1 MTTQAVNSPG
11 MPQDPYRAY
20 NFKFEFQ
27 GAVQAHF
34 VTIEG
39 LGVSI
44 ERILYRAGGEH
55 AQVRAIPGRVEYAP
69 VTLRYGLTDST
80 TMISWLFEALQG
92 RVRRENV
99 SIAILDD
106 SSSREVRRMNL
117 IGAWPCKLAAPNLNA
132 GGNEIA
138 IESLTLAYD
147 RLELDDASAAP
158 TPSAATPTPM
168 A

>member
-1 MTTQAVNSPG
+1 MTTQPQPQATPG
-11 MPQDPYRAY
+11 VTQDPYRAY

-27 GAVQAHF
+27 GTVQAHF
-34 VTIEG
+34 VSIEG
-39 LGVSI
+39 LGVTM

-55 AQVRAIPGRVEYAP
+55 AQVRAIPGRVEYSP
-69 VTLRYGLTDST
+69 VTLRYGVTDST
-80 TMISWLFEALQG
+80 AMIRWLFEAVEG

-99 SIAILDD
+99 SIALLDD
-106 SSSREVRRMNL
+106 SGSREVRRFNL
-117 IGAWPCKLAAPNLNA
+117 MESWACGVALPTFNA
-132 GGNEIA
+132 GGNELA

-158 TPSAATPTPM
+158 TSAPATPM